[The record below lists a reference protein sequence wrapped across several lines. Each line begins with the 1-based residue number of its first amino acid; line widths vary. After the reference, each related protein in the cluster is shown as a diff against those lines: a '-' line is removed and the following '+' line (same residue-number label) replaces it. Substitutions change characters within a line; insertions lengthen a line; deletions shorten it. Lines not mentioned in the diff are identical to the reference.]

1 MPSPKKLKFK
11 KLLGLLAEHQ
21 ADELP
26 FAVFCKPGEDT
37 VNALLQTDTE
47 LVLDPKLTG
56 SGFHLA
62 PFSTGEPA
70 VLIRPDF
77 YYAAPLSGSA
87 VPPVATE
94 IPEDPAAREIYSNA
108 VAQALDRIL
117 DGQLQKVVLSRRF
130 SVDFPLDVLQ
140 FTERLLL
147 SHPES
152 FRFIC
157 YHPQVGIW
165 AAATPETL
173 LNYDGFNA
181 RTMALAGTKPAGEEM
196 PVWSDKERSE
206 QALVYDHIRKC
217 FAEVGVQDIAEESNT
232 LRAGTLWH
240 LNTTFSASLEP
251 PAARALLRQL
261 HPTPA
266 VCGTPLER
274 ALELIEM
281 LENYDR
287 EYYTGFA
294 GPSGLDGEEH
304 FSYYVVLRCLQIRN
318 NRALVYVGGGIV
330 SGSVPDA
337 EWSETVAKG
346 ATMLSLLQEQGDSM
360 E

>member
-1 MPSPKKLKFK
+1 MVS
-11 KLLGLLAEHQ
+11 
-21 ADELP
+21 
-26 FAVFCKPGEDT
+26 T
-37 VNALLQTDTE
+37 LLQTDAE

-62 PFSTGEPA
+62 PFSTGKPA

-77 YYAAPLSGSA
+77 YYTAPLSGSSI
-87 VPPVATE
+87 PPVSAE
-94 IPEDPAAREIYSNA
+94 IPEDPAAREIYSKA

-130 SVDFPLDVLQ
+130 SVEFPLELLE
-140 FTERLLL
+140 FTERLLY

-157 YHPQVGIW
+157 YHPQIGFW

-173 LNYDGFNA
+173 LSYDGFNA
-181 RTMALAGTKPAGEEM
+181 RTMALAGTKSAGEEM

-206 QALVYDHIRKC
+206 QAYVYEHIRKC
-217 FAEVGVQDIAEESNT
+217 FGEVGVQDLVEESNT

-240 LNTTFSASLEP
+240 LNTTFSAKLEP

-266 VCGTPLER
+266 VCGTPLEK
-274 ALELIEM
+274 ALELIEL

-287 EYYTGFA
+287 EFYTGFA
-294 GPSGLDGEEH
+294 GPSGLEGEEQ
-304 FSYYVVLRCLQIRN
+304 FSYYVVLRCLQIRD

-337 EWSETVAKG
+337 EWRETVAKG
-346 ATMLSLLQEQGDSM
+346 ATMLSLLQVREESM